1 MEVLVRRLR
10 PACAIALVAVPA
22 LSFAALATSG
32 SNDAS
37 RTSAITVELNK
48 LEAIGRACRGYFVVR
63 NRTPEAIGELR
74 LDVFLFDKPGL
85 ILRRVG
91 LTFTDLPPER
101 TKVALFDLTEGAC
114 EEIGRVL
121 VNAVVAC
128 TNPRG
133 GALPGCAEMV
143 RTSTRAHAEFE

>member
-1 MEVLVRRLR
+1 MRLFG
-10 PACAIALVAVPA
+10 PACVIALVSLPA
-22 LSFAALATSG
+22 LSFAALASSG
-32 SNDAS
+32 GDGAS
-37 RTSAITVELNK
+37 RANAIAVELNK

-63 NRTPEAIGELR
+63 NRTPEAVGELR

-121 VNAVVAC
+121 VNAVVDC

-133 GALPGCAEMV
+133 GALSCCSEMV
-143 RTSTRAHAEFE
+143 RTSTRTQAEFEY